1 MALGLL
7 CSRGSLTEVRV
18 SSDPN
23 LVLRLLK
30 DLRVDVGE
38 VGKAVGQL
46 RTDLDDFRRETST
59 RFERI
64 EHTLNGMAGH
74 LFALT
79 DIVKGHERR
88 IRRLEARPTKA

>member
-1 MALGLL
+1 M
-7 CSRGSLTEVRV
+7 

-30 DLRVDVGE
+30 ELRVDVGE
-38 VGKAVGQL
+38 VRKEVGQL
-46 RTDLDDFRRETST
+46 RTELDDFRAESNA

-74 LFALT
+74 LFSLT

-88 IRRLEARPTKA
+88 IRRLEARTTKA